1 MPFGELYTN
10 IDQTDVDPKMSFDM
24 ILNFSE
30 YLLRLIRPE
39 NFSIK
44 NCFDLNFIIA
54 YEQNILIVS
63 LYHLTYNCAQDCKSH
78 FSVLL
83 QREI

>member
-1 MPFGELYTN
+1 MFFGELYTN
-10 IDQTDVDPKMSFDM
+10 IDPNISFNM
-24 ILNFSE
+24 ILDFSE
-30 YLLRLIRPE
+30 CLRLILLE
-39 NFSIK
+39 NPSIK

-54 YEQNILIVS
+54 YEKNILIVP
-63 LYHLTYNCAQDCKSH
+63 LYHLSYNCAQDCKSH

>member
-1 MPFGELYTN
+1 MSFGKLYPN
-10 IDQTDVDPKMSFDM
+10 IEPKLSFDM

-39 NFSIK
+39 NPSIK

-54 YEQNILIVS
+54 YEKNILIVP
-63 LYHLTYNCAQDCKSH
+63 LYHLSYNCAQDCKSH